1 MMMLQ
6 ATGTRHAAPS
16 PLGPSEAGGKLPKGG
31 AAGVVE
37 GVGVVVGQYEVA
49 RDRLAGQLREVE
61 ATLVDQLHRLPPP
74 TATSSST
81 DRGDEGTGEGLQ
93 DGHGDATQHGSGA
106 AAATSTTTSS
116 GAGGSS
122 DGSGGAEVS
131 FEEQFRSINA
141 KLLSAEERIKRKTS
155 FAKAATSAAALDPHD
170 GPSGGGA
177 TVSKAEYDELEE
189 EKTKIEEELWEL
201 KFQYEEE
208 QRKVFA
214 LTSEKEALEQYV
226 TQLAEEMQK
235 ETANMVSMKEQF
247 EEQASPAGRRSVSR
261 NRTSRGGASPEGATI
276 TATADADGDEAAS
289 GAAGRGH
296 GSTAM
301 MDADTLAV
309 ELALKDEELSRLRD
323 SIERE
328 RRKMEGEIVS
338 LKFDL
343 QKVRNEVNVREGKMA
358 SIKLELEKGRKRVEA
373 IELERRTL
381 EQEAARATEAAA
393 ESDRLRAEAENA
405 ERAARAECEEFSRRV
420 AVADAE
426 VARLRDVHEE
436 ATRALAAQAQ
446 AVGGTNRE
454 AIRQVEE
461 RVGLLR
467 QEWER
472 LRENERNLTNVS
484 VDTGAGVDA
493 DHGAR
498 WAVEEFVREL
508 QGRVGRLERE
518 KEEEKALQREVKD
531 ELHRRIR
538 KLERER
544 DDERERTREALD
556 RARGLDDQL
565 RAAVDAAERERADR
579 RRAEEASAQLGERL
593 AQYEALGRGEVE
605 RGQHLFL
612 DREKE
617 LRQAVEERESQRRKI
632 EAEVIML
639 RVELQRVQAQAAE
652 AGSLAAEL
660 ADVRGQ
666 LAQAKLESHQRE
678 VEHQAKV
685 EGLEER
691 MRVWEE
697 RHDPQARERE
707 VEEAR
712 AKDRR
717 IAQLTAELA
726 AQAQL
731 VASQQEMHENSLQA
745 LKTQNSL
752 LSRELERLEDQQTEM
767 AKEKDETSQHL
778 QGELQSLRQAYKT
791 LLQQHGPNS
800 PSTARR
806 DQEKDAALSSLRE
819 ELDNVKRDLFY
830 TTAVGI
836 KLNLTYSGRSCN
848 INIGSLYEKA
858 LAEGVKWQQWN
869 RWIHDQAERRQ

>member
-1 MMMLQ
+1 
-6 ATGTRHAAPS
+6 
-16 PLGPSEAGGKLPKGG
+16 
-31 AAGVVE
+31 
-37 GVGVVVGQYEVA
+37 
-49 RDRLAGQLREVE
+49 
-61 ATLVDQLHRLPPP
+61 
-74 TATSSST
+74 
-81 DRGDEGTGEGLQ
+81 
-93 DGHGDATQHGSGA
+93 
-106 AAATSTTTSS
+106 
-116 GAGGSS
+116 
-122 DGSGGAEVS
+122 
-131 FEEQFRSINA
+131 
-141 KLLSAEERIKRKTS
+141 
-155 FAKAATSAAALDPHD
+155 
-170 GPSGGGA
+170 
-177 TVSKAEYDELEE
+177 
-189 EKTKIEEELWEL
+189 
-201 KFQYEEE
+201 
-208 QRKVFA
+208 
-214 LTSEKEALEQYV
+214 
-226 TQLAEEMQK
+226 
-235 ETANMVSMKEQF
+235 
-247 EEQASPAGRRSVSR
+247 
-261 NRTSRGGASPEGATI
+261 
-276 TATADADGDEAAS
+276 
-289 GAAGRGH
+289 
-296 GSTAM
+296 M

-405 ERAARAECEEFSRRV
+405 ERAARAECEEFARRV

-446 AVGGTNRE
+446 AQAAGGTNRE

-472 LRENERNLTNVS
+472 LRENERNLTNGTG

-666 LAQAKLESHQRE
+666 LAQAKLESHQRYGDQSLWNLHTHSIHILPHTFGIYTHSRE

-752 LSRELERLEDQQTEM
+752 LSREVP
-767 AKEKDETSQHL
+767 HII
-778 QGELQSLRQAYKT
+778 AYAHRT
-791 LLQQHGPNS
+791 H
-800 PSTARR
+800 AH
-806 DQEKDAALSSLRE
+806 
-819 ELDNVKRDLFY
+819 
-830 TTAVGI
+830 TTR
-836 KLNLTYSGRSCN
+836 TRT
-848 INIGSLYEKA
+848 
-858 LAEGVKWQQWN
+858 
-869 RWIHDQAERRQ
+869 H